1 MVPKHVQHQ
10 GASIRLAPVVVL
22 AGVIAGLTVS
32 AEQLVIPGRAG
43 TVVPVK
49 LLPTAHPPVP
59 TELSSMWL
67 VPAQGAKLS
76 PALANFVRG
85 VRLLEE
91 EDKPAAALPLVSDG
105 ALSTTPLADY
115 ARYYRGL
122 ALMKLERYDEA
133 GKVLGDLAS
142 RQIEGHLPE
151 DAAFLQ
157 AEVREAQKDY
167 KGAVAIYDALV
178 TRKLARPQVAWLRLG
193 LAADRAG
200 LPMKSVTSLQRAYYD
215 YPTTPES
222 DLAGRELDRQDVDV
236 DAALAPKELAR
247 AETLFQARRWS
258 HARESY
264 DQVKS
269 FVSGVDRDR
278 VIVRLAASEIGLGR
292 HREGRD
298 TLRSHLTGPLAE
310 EANFHFINATRGLNL
325 KSEHRT
331 LARAFVDK
339 FPASPYAEE
348 ILNQLASAHIV
359 DNEDADADAIFR
371 EMLDRYP
378 AGRFAERAAWK
389 AGWTAY
395 REGRF
400 TDALQYFD
408 KGSAQFPRSDYRPS
422 WLYWAGRAAHQAGDI
437 ETGIARLRLAAT
449 DYHNSYYGRLAIA
462 RLKETRGG
470 AIVPTLQ
477 KAPVSVTIPTADR
490 IATLLSIGLHRQA
503 MDELLYAQR
512 MWGDSPQLQATIA
525 LTHRRL
531 GNVRAGINAMKRAYP
546 QYLAAGGET
555 LPAAIREVIFPVNFW
570 PLLQKY
576 SKQRGLDPF
585 VVAALVAQE
594 SNFDPVVRSHANAY
608 GLMQILPSTG
618 RQYARKLGI
627 RPFSTRRLT
636 EAEVNVRLGTQI
648 FADSIKKFG
657 GVHFALA
664 AYNAGDSRVLRWQRE
679 KPGLPL
685 DEFID
690 DIPFPE
696 TQNYVKRILGTA
708 EDYRSLY
715 GRDRDAA
722 GAGRELTH
730 VGK

>member
-1 MVPKHVQHQ
+1 MNLKVP
-10 GASIRLAPVVVL
+10 SVVL
-22 AGVIAGLTVS
+22 GAALAVGVSLSG
-32 AEQLVIPGRAG
+32 EQVVIPGRAG
-43 TVVPVK
+43 APVNPAK
-49 LLPTAHPPVP
+49 LSPTAHPPIP
-59 TELSSMWL
+59 ADLSSMWL
-67 VPAQGAKLS
+67 APAQGAK
-76 PALANFVRG
+76 PAPSMANFVRG
-85 VRLLEE
+85 VKLIEE
-91 EDKPAAALPLVSDG
+91 EDRATAALPLVSDS
-105 ALSTTPLADY
+105 ALLATPLGDY

-122 ALMKLERYDEA
+122 ALMKLERHDEA
-133 GKVLGDLAS
+133 AAVLGELAS

-167 KGAVAIYDALV
+167 KSAVAIYESMV
-178 TRKLARPQVAWLRLG
+178 TRKLARPALAWLRLG
-193 LAADRAG
+193 VAAGRAG
-200 LPMKSVTSLQRAYYD
+200 QPLRSVEALQRAYYD
-215 YPTTPES
+215 YPTTIES
-222 DLAGRELDRQDVDV
+222 DQAGNELDRQDVDI

-247 AETLFQARRWS
+247 AETLFQARRWAN
-258 HARESY
+258 ARSSY
-264 DQVKS
+264 EKVRP
-269 FVSGVDRDR
+269 FVSEAERPR
-278 VIVRLAASEIGLGR
+278 VAMRLAATEVALGR
-292 HREGRD
+292 HRDGRD
-298 TLRSHLTGPLAE
+298 GLRAHLDGAHAAE
-310 EANFHFINATRGLNL
+310 AHFHYITATRGLNL
-325 KSEHRT
+325 KDEHRR
-331 LARAFVDK
+331 LARAYVER
-339 FPASPYAEE
+339 FPASPYADEV
-348 ILNQLASAHIV
+348 LNHLASAHII
-359 DNEDADADAIFR
+359 DDEDAAADAIFR
-371 EMLDRYP
+371 EMLERYP

-400 TDALQYFD
+400 SDALQYFD
-408 KGSAQFPRSDYRPS
+408 KGAAQFPRSDYRPS
-422 WLYWAGRAAHQAGDI
+422 WLYWSGRAAQQAGDI

-449 DYHNSYYGRLAIA
+449 DYHNSYYGRLAVA

-470 AIVPTLQ
+470 GVTPTLQ
-477 KAPVSVTIPTADR
+477 KAPAAVAIPTAGK
-490 IATLLSIGLHRQA
+490 IATLLSVGLNRQA

-555 LPAAIREVIFPVNFW
+555 MPSEILRVIFPVDYW

-576 SKQRGLDPF
+576 AKQRGLDPF

-618 RQYARKLGI
+618 RQYARKLGVQ
-627 RPFSTRRLT
+627 PFSTRRLT
-636 EAEVNVRLGTQI
+636 EAETNVKLGTQI
-648 FADSIKKFG
+648 FADSIRKFG

-664 AYNAGDSRVLRWQRE
+664 AYNAGDSRVARWQRE
-679 KPGLPL
+679 KPGLPQ

-708 EDYRSLY
+708 EDYRYLY
-715 GRDRDAA
+715 SSQ
-722 GAGRELTH
+722 
-730 VGK
+730 

>member
-1 MVPKHVQHQ
+1 MTRRIPSFIL
-10 GASIRLAPVVVL
+10 GAALIV
-22 AGVIAGLTVS
+22 GVTLSG
-32 AEQLVIPGRAG
+32 EQVVIPGRAN
-43 TVVPVK
+43 TPVPAK
-49 LLPTAHPPVP
+49 LSPTAHPPVP
-59 TELSSMWL
+59 ADLASMWL
-67 VPAQGAKLS
+67 APAHSAKPG
-76 PALANFVRG
+76 PAVANLVRG
-85 VRLLEE
+85 VAMLED
-91 EDKPAAALPLVSDG
+91 EDRATPALPLVSDP
-105 ALSTTPLADY
+105 ALASTPLADY

-133 GKVLGDLAS
+133 AAVLGSLAA
-142 RQIEGHLPE
+142 QPIEGHLPE
-151 DAAFLQ
+151 DAALLH

-167 KGAVAIYDALV
+167 KGAVAVYDALV
-178 TRKLARPQVAWLRLG
+178 TRKLARPALAWLRLG

-200 LPMKSVTSLQRAYYD
+200 LPMKSVAALQRAYYD
-215 YPTTPES
+215 YPTTVEA
-222 DLAGRELDRQDVDV
+222 DRAGDELDRQDVEI

-247 AETLFQARRWS
+247 AEMLFQARRWS
-258 HARESY
+258 TSRESY
-264 DQVKS
+264 EQVRS
-269 FVSGVDRDR
+269 FLNGAERAR
-278 VIVRLAASEIGLGR
+278 VEMRLAATDVALGR
-292 HREGRD
+292 YREGREA
-298 TLRSHLTGPLAE
+298 LRAHLDGPHAE
-310 EANFHFINATRGLNL
+310 EAHFHFVAAARGLNL
-325 KSEHRT
+325 KDEHRR
-331 LARAFVDK
+331 LARAFVDR
-339 FPASPYAEE
+339 FASSPFAEE
-348 ILNQLASAHIV
+348 ILNHLASAHIV
-359 DNEDADADAIFR
+359 DDEDADADAIFR

-422 WLYWAGRAAHQAGDI
+422 WLYWAGRAAQQAGDI
-437 ETGIARLRLAAT
+437 ETGVARLRLAAT
-449 DYHNSYYGRLAIA
+449 DYHNSYYGRLAVA

-470 AIVPTLQ
+470 AIAPTLQ
-477 KAPVSVTIPTADR
+477 KAPATVTIPTAPK
-490 IATLLSIGLHRQA
+490 IATLLSAGLNRQA
-503 MDELLYAQR
+503 MDELMYAQR

-555 LPAAIREVIFPVNFW
+555 LPQDILRIIFPVDYW

-594 SNFDPVVRSHANAY
+594 SNFDPAVRSHANAY

-618 RQYARKLGI
+618 RQYARKLGV

-636 EAEVNVRLGTQI
+636 EADTNVRLGTQI
-648 FADSIKKFG
+648 FADSIRKFG

-664 AYNAGDSRVLRWQRE
+664 AYNAGDSRVARWQRE
-679 KPGLPL
+679 KPGLPQ

-708 EDYRSLY
+708 EDYRYLY
-715 GRDRDAA
+715 SSR
-722 GAGRELTH
+722 
-730 VGK
+730 